1 MQQQAHLGRAED
13 QNGPAG
19 LNDGVT
25 AAGSSL
31 NLLDLAKSPVHAGSE
46 VLVDVLEVL
55 DDTNLVTVAGEE
67 CCDLLVVHRSVDG
80 TLRDLEAV
88 DVHDRQDRARLGR
101 VDVLVAV
108 PRGGSGTGL
117 GLTVTNDA
125 SDDEVGLVHDGTEG
139 HAQSVAELTTLV
151 DGSGGLSV
159 DVTGAVVRNE
169 ANMELR
175 K

>member
-1 MQQQAHLGRAED
+1 M
-13 QNGPAG
+13 
-19 LNDGVT
+19 
-25 AAGSSL
+25 
-31 NLLDLAKSPVHAGSE
+31 
-46 VLVDVLEVL
+46 
-55 DDTNLVTVAGEE
+55 
-67 CCDLLVVHRSVDG
+67 
-80 TLRDLEAV
+80 
-88 DVHDRQDRARLGR
+88 
-101 VDVLVAV
+101 

-139 HAQSVAELTTLV
+139 HAQGVAELTTLV

-169 ANMELR
+169 ANMELG